1 MTLDD
6 FKERLNSLNLNL
18 TEFAELTDIPYSTI
32 SKYGRSNPVP
42 LWVPKFLDMYEK
54 TNELDEFK
62 LLIKEL
68 NEKLNKDS

>member
-1 MTLDD
+1 MTLEE
-6 FKERLNSLNLNL
+6 FKERLNSLKLNL

-42 LWVPKFLDMYEK
+42 LWVPKFLEMYEK
-54 TNELDEFK
+54 VRELEEFK
-62 LLIKEL
+62 FLIKEL

>member
-1 MTLDD
+1 MTLEE

-42 LWVPKFLDMYEK
+42 SWVPKFLEMYEK
-54 TNELDEFK
+54 IKELDEFK
-62 LLIKEL
+62 ELIREL

>member
-1 MTLDD
+1 MTLEE

-32 SKYGRSNPVP
+32 SKYGHSNPVQK
-42 LWVPKFLDMYEK
+42 WVPKFLDMYEK
-54 TNELDEFK
+54 TKELDEFK

-68 NEKLNKDS
+68 NEKLNGAR

>member
-1 MTLDD
+1 MTLEE

-18 TEFAELTDIPYSTI
+18 TEFAELTDISYSTI

-42 LWVPKFLDMYEK
+42 PWIAKFLDMYEK
-54 TNELDEFK
+54 TKELDEFK

-68 NEKLNKDS
+68 NEKLNGH